1 MPYSLPRMAKIL
13 MIDAMRKSIVY
24 SGGSFHCLQA
34 YFDGVKGALSTTA
47 GYVNGQ
53 TSHPTFEQVE
63 AGGTGHAEAV
73 KVDFEDYFLDLTH
86 LTEIFLRIIDPYSL
100 GRQGPFVGKQ
110 YRAGIYYQNLSDGI
124 TLCRYVDT
132 HLRPGHVVEVSRMDN
147 FFPAEEAHQHYK
159 RKHAFW
165 NCPIDLN
172 KLKADEKK

>member
-1 MPYSLPRMAKIL
+1 

-34 YFDGVKGALSTTA
+34 YFDGVKGVLSTTA

-100 GRQGPFVGKQ
+100 GRQGPFIGKQ